1 MFLQTIISGESTND
15 STKTLVLIN
24 AYQQDLFFFK
34 KKKKQPRYYTPE
46 KDKRNL
52 QKPVYSQIKNSNLP
66 IIIQC
71 LYFYYRPGI
80 TPDITKQK

>member
-1 MFLQTIISGESTND
+1 MILQRPWFLST
-15 STKTLVLIN
+15 LIN
-24 AYQQDLFFFK
+24 RICFK
-34 KKKKQPRYYTPE
+34 KKKPRYYTPE

-52 QKPVYSQIKNSNLP
+52 QKPVYIQIKNSNLP
-66 IIIQC
+66 IIIQY